1 MKRTT
6 QLRNLIKGGK
16 LLVAPGAFDGLS
28 ARLVEKAGFPLIYAT
43 GGGIARSMGYPDM
56 GLVTMTEVIGR
67 VKNMVDVTTVPII
80 ADADT
85 GYGNALN
92 LIRAVKEFESAG
104 AAGIHI
110 EDQVTPKKCGHYDG
124 HLLISEEE
132 MIKKI
137 EAAIDARSD
146 PDFLI
151 IARTDAREVEG
162 LNGAIMRGKLYAA
175 AGADMLFVEAPRSEE
190 EIREIASKIETPLL
204 INMFKGGKT
213 PLIPMARLEELGYR
227 VAIVPSSLHLAAIYA
242 MKSLLDVLR
251 LEGTTSRFETMV
263 SFKER
268 DDLVDLGFYRDL
280 ENKYLSLEEDT
291 NE

>member
-6 QLRNLIKGGK
+6 QLRNLLKGGK

-104 AAGIHI
+104 VAGIHI

-124 HLLISEEE
+124 QLLISEEE
-132 MIKKI
+132 MVKKI
-137 EAAIDARSD
+137 EAALDARSD

-151 IARTDAREVEG
+151 IARTDARAVEG
-162 LNGAIMRGKLYAA
+162 LKGAIMRGKRYAE
-175 AGADMLFVEAPRSEE
+175 AGVDMLFVEAPRSEE
-190 EIREIASKIETPLL
+190 EIREIASKMEIPLL

-227 VAIVPSSLHLAAIYA
+227 VAIVPSSLQLAAIYA

-251 LEGTTSRFETMV
+251 LEGTTSGFETMV

-280 ENKYLSLEEDT
+280 ENKYLRLEEDT
-291 NE
+291 HE

>member
-6 QLRNLIKGGK
+6 KLRNLLKGGK

-56 GLVTMTEVIGR
+56 GLVTMTEVMAR

-124 HLLISEEE
+124 HLLISEDE
-132 MIKKI
+132 MAKKI
-137 EAAIDARSD
+137 EAAINARSD

-151 IARTDAREVEG
+151 IARTDARAVEG
-162 LNGAIMRGKLYAA
+162 LNRAIIRGKLYAA

-190 EIREIASKIETPLL
+190 EIQEIASKTEIPLL

-213 PLIPMARLEELGYR
+213 PLIPMARLEALGYR
-227 VAIVPSSLHLAAIYA
+227 VAIVPSSLQLAAIYA

-251 LEGTTSRFETMV
+251 LEGTTSGYETMV

-280 ENKYLSLEEDT
+280 ENKYLRSL
-291 NE
+291 

>member
-6 QLRNLIKGGK
+6 QLRSLLKGGK

-124 HLLISEEE
+124 QLLISEEE
-132 MIKKI
+132 MVKKI
-137 EAAIDARSD
+137 EAALDARSD

-151 IARTDAREVEG
+151 IARTDARAVEG
-162 LNGAIMRGKLYAA
+162 LKGAIMRGKRYAE

-190 EIREIASKIETPLL
+190 EIREIASKMEIPLL

-227 VAIVPSSLHLAAIYA
+227 VAIVPSSLQLAAIYA
-242 MKSLLDVLR
+242 MKSLLDEIG
-251 LEGTTSRFETMV
+251 LEGTTSGFETMV

-280 ENKYLSLEEDT
+280 EKKYLS
-291 NE
+291 

>member
-6 QLRNLIKGGK
+6 QLRNLLKGGK

-104 AAGIHI
+104 VAGIHI

-124 HLLISEEE
+124 QLLISEEE
-132 MIKKI
+132 MVKKI
-137 EAAIDARSD
+137 EAALDARSD

-151 IARTDAREVEG
+151 IARTDARAVEG
-162 LNGAIMRGKLYAA
+162 LKGAIMRGKRYAE
-175 AGADMLFVEAPRSEE
+175 AGVDMLFVEAPRSEE
-190 EIREIASKIETPLL
+190 EIREIASKMEIPLL

-227 VAIVPSSLHLAAIYA
+227 VAIVPSSLQLAAIYA
-242 MKSLLDVLR
+242 MKSLLDVIR
-251 LEGTTSRFETMV
+251 LEGTTSGFETMV

-280 ENKYLSLEEDT
+280 ENKYLRL
-291 NE
+291 